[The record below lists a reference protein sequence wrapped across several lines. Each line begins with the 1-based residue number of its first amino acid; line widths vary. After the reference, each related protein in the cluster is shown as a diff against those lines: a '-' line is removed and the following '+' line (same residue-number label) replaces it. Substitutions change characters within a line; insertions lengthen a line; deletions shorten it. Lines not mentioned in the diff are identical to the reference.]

1 MRKLAHNEVM
11 SMTTLL
17 EMEKDA
23 LIVAR
28 AMEKLI
34 GDDELKKQ
42 AESGIL
48 AMEGRITGFQQF
60 ISENQVTEIK
70 EVH

>member
-1 MRKLAHNEVM
+1 MRKLSQNEVM

-17 EMEKDA
+17 DMEKDG

-34 GDDELKKQ
+34 GDEELKKQ
-42 AESGIL
+42 SEAAIL
-48 AMEGRITGFQQF
+48 ATEGRIKGLQQF
-60 ISENQVTEIK
+60 INENQVTDIK

>member
-1 MRKLAHNEVM
+1 MRKLAQNEVM

-17 EMEKDA
+17 DMEKDA

-42 AESGIL
+42 AEAGIL
-48 AMEGRITGFQQF
+48 AMEGRIKGIQQF

>member
-1 MRKLAHNEVM
+1 MRKLAQNEVM